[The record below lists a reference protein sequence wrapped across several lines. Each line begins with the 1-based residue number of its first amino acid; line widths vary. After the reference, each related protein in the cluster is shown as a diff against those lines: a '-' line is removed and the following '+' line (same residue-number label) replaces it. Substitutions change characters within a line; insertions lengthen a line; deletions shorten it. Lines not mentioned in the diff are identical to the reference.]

1 MFYFSNLFLTKSFN
15 SNYLAMPFL
24 DFNSSIYISKKFLRK
39 VLKTKCNYNNFKTVT
54 IYPNIHKV
62 IFIIKSWDKNV
73 KFFVVPKIL
82 IYFKKINKNILRNIF
97 LSKIKDYSIWNE
109 IEKMI
114 NANVFSISNHLLH
127 NSLVSLNNL
136 SLFLLNLY
144 LSQLDLYIK
153 SLYHL
158 ANFNKFLCLKPYF
171 LKSFYQRNLCI
182 LKNFIP
188 LKIYNYIRVFFD
200 LKKIRLL
207 KQTNLSHFYKKIS
220 SQLVFS
226 IFFRHIYFV
235 RYNENIALG
244 IIGSK
249 SFSKFIIRKLK
260 GFIRSNLHFDFFE
273 YDLQYFLM
281 ESLFFLGFKIQ
292 LFNLNFKK
300 DHINFN
306 KKITQKYLLRIN
318 ARIVSWKKK
327 LSSLIFNRF
336 SYEFFGQVISILN
349 YKKLNFSVLKDRK
362 LWLYLFQVE
371 SIRCFQINKL
381 INSNDKI
388 NLISEESF
396 KNLKFFN
403 FTTYQNFS
411 FNFYIKKIRILL
423 KNVLNTFSYFISKSV
438 IPIDQELL
446 VFFSEY
452 NKKLSFF
459 NDTFY
464 YTLFSSNSLKVKS
477 FYKFLEFRTC
487 KNLPKAKNRFLLENV
502 FFTLKNKNLK
512 VNSYFLINCPIA
524 YMLLKFSGLGFIDLK
539 KKRPIGNIKFLNYE
553 DKEIIK
559 YFGSYSYSLINWFHC
574 SDNFSKVKF
583 LVEVIRQSCFLTL
596 CRKHNKRKT
605 WVYSVYTPNLLI
617 NPTIFENKSF
627 FPTKKLV
634 ITLQKFFLFNQIDF
648 IYSANFL
655 II

>member
-1 MFYFSNLFLTKSFN
+1 M
-15 SNYLAMPFL
+15 

-39 VLKTKCNYNNFKTVT
+39 FLKMKCNYNNFKTVNS
-54 IYPNIHKV
+54 YPNIHKV

-82 IYFKKINKNILRNIF
+82 IYFKKINKHILRNIF
-97 LSKIKDYSIWNE
+97 LSKIKDYQIWNE

-114 NANVFSISNHLLH
+114 DANVFSISNHYLY
-127 NSLVSLNNL
+127 NNLVSLNSL
-136 SLFLLNLY
+136 SLFLLNIY

-171 LKSFYQRNLCI
+171 LNSFYQRNLCI

-188 LKIYNYIRVFFD
+188 VKTYSYIRFFFD

-226 IFFRHIYFV
+226 VFFRRIYFV

-244 IIGSK
+244 IVGSK

-260 GFIRSNLHFDFFE
+260 SFIRSNLHFDFFE
-273 YDLQYFLM
+273 YDLQYSLL

-300 DHINFN
+300 NNINFN
-306 KKITQKYLLRIN
+306 KKLNQKYLLRIN
-318 ARIVSWKKK
+318 ARIISWKKK

-371 SIRCFQINKL
+371 SIRCFQVNKL

-464 YTLFSSNSLKVKS
+464 YTLFPYSSLKVKS
-477 FYKFLEFRTC
+477 FHQFLEFRIY
-487 KNLPKAKNRFLLENV
+487 KNLPK
-502 FFTLKNKNLK
+502 TKNKFLIENIFFALTNK
-512 VNSYFLINCPIA
+512 HLTINSYFLINCPIS

-559 YFGSYSYSLINWFHC
+559 YFGSFSYSLINWFHC

-583 LVEVIRQSCFLTL
+583 LVEVLRQSCFLTL

-605 WVYSVYTPNLLI
+605 WVYSIYTPNLLI
-617 NPTIFENKSF
+617 NPNIFENRSF

-648 IYSANFL
+648 VYSANF
-655 II
+655 